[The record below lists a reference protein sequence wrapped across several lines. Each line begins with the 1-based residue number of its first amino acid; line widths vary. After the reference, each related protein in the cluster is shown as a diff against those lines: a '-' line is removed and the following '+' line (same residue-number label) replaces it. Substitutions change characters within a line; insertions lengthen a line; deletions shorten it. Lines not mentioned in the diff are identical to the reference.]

1 MTSINKSDN
10 MAALALLGLE
20 KSSKVMGKAME
31 RLSSGKRINHAS
43 DDASG
48 LSIATK
54 MQAHTLG
61 IKKSIQN
68 ANAGINILKTMDA
81 SLSDTQDILL
91 RIRELAVKSASD
103 NNTYLDRTFIQDEV
117 NQLTQELNKV
127 SQNTEFN
134 NAKLLDGTLN
144 KKITLGSDSVN
155 TMIIDSQSTDSASIG
170 AYKLNSVTKTLQL
183 IVVRLHLPE

>member
-10 MAALALLGLE
+10 MAALALLGLD

-61 IKKSIQN
+61 VKKSIQN
-68 ANAGINILKTMDA
+68 ANAGIHILKTMDA

-91 RIRELAVKSASD
+91 RMRELAVKSASD
-103 NNTYLDRTFIQDEV
+103 NNTYLDRSFIQDEV
-117 NQLTQELNKV
+117 NQLTQELNIHTLIMGLMKV
-127 SQNTEFN
+127 I
-134 NAKLLDGTLN
+134 L
-144 KKITLGSDSVN
+144 
-155 TMIIDSQSTDSASIG
+155 
-170 AYKLNSVTKTLQL
+170 
-183 IVVRLHLPE
+183 

>member
-1 MTSINKSDN
+1 

-61 IKKSIQN
+61 VKKSIQN
-68 ANAGINILKTMDA
+68 ANAGIHILKTMDA

-103 NNTYLDRTFIQDEV
+103 NNTYLDRSFIQDEV
-117 NQLTQELNKV
+117 NQLTQELNKI

-134 NAKLLDGTLN
+134 SAKLLDGTLN
-144 KKITLGSDSVN
+144 KNITLGGDSEN
-155 TMIIDSQSTDSASIG
+155 TMIIDCQSTAA
-170 AYKLNSVTKTLQL
+170 AYALA
-183 IVVRLHLPE
+183 